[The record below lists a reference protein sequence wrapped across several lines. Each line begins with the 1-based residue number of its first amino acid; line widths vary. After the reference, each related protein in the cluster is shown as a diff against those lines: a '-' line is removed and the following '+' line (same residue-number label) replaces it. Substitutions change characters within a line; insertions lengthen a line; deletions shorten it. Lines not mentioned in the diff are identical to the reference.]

1 MSVLIENTDEL
12 LALLK
17 KMDLKVHSIEELRHL
32 LASINAN
39 YNADAARQKTGKLIG
54 VAVPGIMAG
63 AAAFA
68 TFFLFGAAAGN
79 TRLELTSYTV
89 GGLGV
94 IWGAVAFVSTPAV
107 IAGAIMSSLRRGRAT
122 TDNPPDR
129 PVARGEPVV
138 THITRELPS

>member
-1 MSVLIENTDEL
+1 MSVLIESTDEL

-17 KMDLKVHSIEELRHL
+17 KMDLKVHSVEELRHL

-39 YNADAARQKTGKLIG
+39 YNSEAARQKTGKLIG

-68 TFFLFGAAAGN
+68 TFFLLGAGS
-79 TRLELTSYTV
+79 TLPTVDLMPFTV
-89 GGLGV
+89 GGLAV
-94 IWGAVAFVSTPAV
+94 IWGAVALVSVPAV
-107 IAGAIMSSLRRGRAT
+107 IAGAVMTSIRRGRAT
-122 TDNPPDR
+122 PDNPPDR
-129 PVARGEPVV
+129 AVSRAEPVV